1 MDDEGVIRLRGVISR
16 LARELNAS
24 STGEGLTPSQASAL
38 SLIVVRG
45 PLGLTELGERERINP
60 TMLSRVIGRLVEM
73 KLITRTPD
81 PTDLRSVSVLSTA
94 AGRRVDKKIKA
105 RRAAA
110 VSECLAVLPPEH
122 VTALTDALPALEG
135 LADAMRQHGEG
146 SRGVV
151 PPGQHGEGSRGVVPP
166 GQHGEGSLGGVP
178 AGQQGGASL
187 GIGT

>member
-81 PTDLRSVSVLSTA
+81 PADLRSVSVLSTA
-94 AGRRVDKKIKA
+94 TGRRVDIRWPQVGSGDYRFRGLHA
-105 RRAAA
+105 R
-110 VSECLAVLPPEH
+110 
-122 VTALTDALPALEG
+122 DAHLF
-135 LADAMRQHGEG
+135 G
-146 SRGVV
+146 SV
-151 PPGQHGEGSRGVVPP
+151 
-166 GQHGEGSLGGVP
+166 
-178 AGQQGGASL
+178 
-187 GIGT
+187 

>member
-81 PTDLRSVSVLSTA
+81 PADLRSVSVLSTA

-110 VSECLAVLPPEH
+110 VSACLALLPAEQ
-122 VTALTDALPALEG
+122 VAALTEALPALEA
-135 LADAMRQHGEG
+135 LADAMRQQGEG

-151 PPGQHGEGSRGVVPP
+151 P
-166 GQHGEGSLGGVP
+166 
-178 AGQQGGASL
+178 AGQQGAGSRGLGA
-187 GIGT
+187 

>member
-1 MDDEGVIRLRGVISR
+1 MDDEGAIRLRGVVSK

-38 SLIVVRG
+38 SLIVARG

-73 KLITRTPD
+73 NLITRTPD
-81 PTDLRSVSVLSTA
+81 PADLRSVSVLSTA
-94 AGRRVDKKIKA
+94 AGRRVDKKVKA

-110 VSECLAVLPPEH
+110 VSECVALLPDEQ
-122 VTALTDALPALEG
+122 VAALTAALPALEN
-135 LADAMRQHGEG
+135 LAETMRQQQSGG

-151 PPGQHGEGSRGVVPP
+151 PQGQQSGGSRGVP
-166 GQHGEGSLGGVP
+166 Q
-178 AGQQGGASL
+178 GQQGGGSR
-187 GIGT
+187 GVST